1 MCGIA
6 GYLHYEQQRP
16 VDPVLVSSM
25 LQAISHRGPDDQGVY
40 CTRNVGIGVR
50 RLSIIDLDGGHQP
63 ISNEDA
69 SCWVAYNGEVYN
81 FLPLRHDLI
90 ARGHT
95 LKTLCDTEV
104 IVHAY
109 EEYGLDFVNHF
120 NGMFAFALWDGS
132 RQRLVLARDRIG
144 IKPLYYVETDR
155 SLIFAS
161 EVKSILRYPGFRS
174 AANPTSLDNLLTFEY
189 NPDQESLFLNV
200 KKVPAGNLAIVERG
214 ELRLQ
219 RYWDLKRPSGPRPTP
234 AEAVAGVR
242 DKLTQAVS
250 SHLMSDV
257 PLGVFLSGGMDS
269 SSLVALMSKMH
280 SGAIKTFSIGFGD
293 GDDYNELK
301 FARQVAQHF
310 HTDHHEYVLG
320 PRVVDTIP
328 HLIWHLE
335 EPIADEAALPLY
347 HLSSMAKEHVKV
359 VLVGDGGDE
368 TFAGYN
374 RYFVYQQVGLYTR
387 LPRLLRKGLVEPM
400 VCALPPRAGN
410 GLAARL
416 TRRAKKLVEVAYQQE
431 EVRFSTWNRVLSDD
445 VKAQLY
451 SKEYREVIDESR
463 PFERHRQAF
472 ADSIYNDPISRSQYV
487 DIKTYLVDCLSL
499 KSDKVTSAFSLE
511 CRVPF
516 LDGPLLEYVMSLPAH
531 YKYRGHQTK
540 SILREAMRGVLPD
553 SIRLRKKQGFILPL
567 GRWFKSGLRE
577 FAREIL
583 LDTRSCQRGY
593 FNSAGLERLLS
604 GEQGMDDRWARAIYA
619 LLTFEFWNRMFI
631 DQPVAGRINAVVS
644 EPVL

>member
-1 MCGIA
+1 VCGIA
-6 GYLHYEQQRP
+6 GYLHHEQQRP

-25 LQAISHRGPDDQGVY
+25 LEAISHRGPDDQGVY

-81 FLPLRHDLI
+81 FLSLREDLV

-95 LKTLCDTEV
+95 FKTLCDTEV

-109 EEYGLDFVNHF
+109 EEYGLEFVQHF
-120 NGMFAFALWDGS
+120 NGMFAFALWDS
-132 RQRLVLARDRIG
+132 KRQRLVLARDRIG
-144 IKPLYYVETDR
+144 IKPLYYAETDR

-161 EVKSILRYPGFRS
+161 EVKSILRYPGFHS
-174 AANPTSLDNLLTFEY
+174 AANPSSLDNLLTFEY
-189 NPDQESLFLNV
+189 NPDQDSLFLNV

-214 ELRLQ
+214 ELRLR
-219 RYWDLKRPSGPRPTP
+219 RYWDLQGPSGSLPTP

-269 SSLVALMSKMH
+269 SSIVALMSQMH
-280 SGAIKTFSIGFGD
+280 TGAIKTFSIGFSD
-293 GDDYNELK
+293 GEDYNELE

-310 HTDHHEYVLG
+310 HTDHHEYVLE

-328 HLIWHLE
+328 HLVWHLE

-374 RYFVYQQVGLYTR
+374 RYFVYQQVGRYTR

-400 VCALPPRAGN
+400 VGALPPQAGN
-410 GLAARL
+410 GLAATL
-416 TRRAKKLVEVAYQQE
+416 TRRAKKLVEVAYQPE
-431 EVRFSTWNRVLSDD
+431 EIRFSTWNRVLSEE
-445 VKAQLY
+445 VKARLY
-451 SKEYREVIDESR
+451 SKEYREVLDESR

-472 ADSIYNDPISRSQYV
+472 ADSMYSDPISRSQYV
-487 DIKTYLVDCLSL
+487 DIKTYLVDCLLL
-499 KSDKVTSAFSLE
+499 KSDKVT
-511 CRVPF
+511 
-516 LDGPLLEYVMSLPAH
+516 
-531 YKYRGHQTK
+531 
-540 SILREAMRGVLPD
+540 
-553 SIRLRKKQGFILPL
+553 
-567 GRWFKSGLRE
+567 
-577 FAREIL
+577 
-583 LDTRSCQRGY
+583 
-593 FNSAGLERLLS
+593 
-604 GEQGMDDRWARAIYA
+604 
-619 LLTFEFWNRMFI
+619 
-631 DQPVAGRINAVVS
+631 
-644 EPVL
+644 

>member
-16 VDPVLVSSM
+16 VDPMLVAGM

-40 CTRNVGIGVR
+40 CTRNVGIGAR
-50 RLSIIDLDGGHQP
+50 RLSIIDLGGGHQP
-63 ISNEDA
+63 ICNEDA
-69 SCWVAYNGEVYN
+69 SCWVAYNGEIYN
-81 FLPLRHDLI
+81 FLSLRHNLI

-95 LKTLCDTEV
+95 FKTLCDTEV

-109 EEYGLDFVNHF
+109 EEYGLDFVKYF
-120 NGMFAFALWDGS
+120 NGMFAFALWDSS

-144 IKPLYYVETDR
+144 IKPLYYAETDR

-161 EVKSILRYPGFRS
+161 EVKSILRYPGFHS
-174 AANPTSLDNLLTFEY
+174 AANLNSLDNLLTFEY

-214 ELRLQ
+214 GLRLQ
-219 RYWDLKRPSGPRPTP
+219 RYWDLKEPSGPLPTP

-242 DKLTQAVS
+242 DKLTEAVS

-269 SSLVALMSKMH
+269 SSIVALMNQTH
-280 SGAIKTFSIGFGD
+280 TGAIKTFSIGFSD
-293 GDDYNELK
+293 GGDYNELE

-310 HTDHHEYVLG
+310 HTDHHEYVLE

-400 VCALPPRAGN
+400 VCALPPQAGN
-410 GLAARL
+410 GLAATL
-416 TRRAKKLVEVAYQQE
+416 TRRAKKLVEVAYQPE
-431 EVRFSTWNRVLSDD
+431 EIRFSTWNRVLSDE

-472 ADSIYNDPISRSQYV
+472 ADSMYNDPISRSQYV
-487 DIKTYLVDCLSL
+487 DIKTYLVDCLLL

-531 YKYRGHQTK
+531 YKYRGQQTK

-553 SIRLRKKQGFILPL
+553 SIRLRKKQGFILPF
-567 GRWFKSGLRE
+567 GRWFKSGLLG

-583 LDTRSCQRGY
+583 LDTRSRQRGY
-593 FNSAGLERLLS
+593 FDAAGLERLLS
-604 GEQGMDDRWARAIYA
+604 GQQGMDDRWARAIYA

-644 EPVL
+644 EPVP